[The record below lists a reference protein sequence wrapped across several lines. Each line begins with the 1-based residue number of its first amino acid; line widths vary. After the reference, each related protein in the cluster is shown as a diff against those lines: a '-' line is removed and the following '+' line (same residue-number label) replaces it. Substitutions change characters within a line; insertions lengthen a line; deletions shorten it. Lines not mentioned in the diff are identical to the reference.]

1 MRALIGAVV
10 LVIIIKIILIGICI
24 GIVGMRCGIAG
35 IVRFFLRE
43 IVLAIIL
50 QLLRK
55 CCEFLVLQRIVLELA
70 APFPPVRCAAR
81 K

>member
-1 MRALIGAVV
+1 MCALIGAVV

-43 IVLAIIL
+43 IVLVIIPEIVL

-55 CCEFLVLQRIVLELA
+55 CCEFLILQRIVLEL
-70 APFPPVRCAAR
+70 VR
-81 K
+81 